1 MSINFPTG
9 VLLQYPVVWGQEYR
23 AHISESESGLEL
35 RTRQWRFPRRRTTL
49 QWAALTAAE
58 MNILWAFYQGRRGA
72 ELPFFFAEP
81 DVMPYRVHTDEYMGR
96 GDGTTRIF
104 DFPGIAAWTRDENWG
119 VGISHLV
126 SGGTT
131 PPTVSY
137 DPAVSF
143 DAGTGSGRVVW
154 HGPGVVF
161 GDTHAG
167 ADNTFLHLPP
177 ATVRTWELRLRAS
190 TAMTVSLRV
199 TGATHVFEMTVSLT
213 TGWQRF
219 ALGGSHAMGDL
230 RWVGIY
236 LSQPSSAG
244 TVWIDGARAIW
255 GDGTE
260 PPIVVMVDGV
270 ANVAGGYLPGGGTG
284 GGDRWEF
291 ATAPPVG
298 SLITTTFTGRLR
310 LRMRFAEQAMTQE
323 MFTARLWRAGLSLI
337 ETKRA

>member
-1 MSINFPTG
+1 MLSARELESIMSDD
-9 VLLQYPVVWGQEYR
+9 VLSSVATIR
-23 AHISESESGLEL
+23 AVRH
-35 RTRQWRFPRRRTTL
+35 
-49 QWAALTAAE
+49 
-58 MNILWAFYQGRRGA
+58 
-72 ELPFFFAEP
+72 
-81 DVMPYRVHTDEYMGR
+81 MGR
-96 GDGTTRIF
+96 GDGVTRIF
-104 DFPGIAAWTRDENWG
+104 DFPGIAAWTQDENWG